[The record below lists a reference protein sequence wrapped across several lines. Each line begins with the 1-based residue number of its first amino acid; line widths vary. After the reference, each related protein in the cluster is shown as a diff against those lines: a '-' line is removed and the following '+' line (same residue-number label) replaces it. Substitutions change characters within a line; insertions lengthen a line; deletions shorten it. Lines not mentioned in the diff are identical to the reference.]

1 MEKRKRK
8 SPIEENRKEEEW
20 MYQPPE
26 ASCWTGRVDSVSDER
41 AFRLH
46 QRIRLLDLS
55 GPLTPLEQ
63 AAAFIGFVCDEGVRR
78 NQGRQG
84 AKEAPAAVK
93 AALARLP
100 WHLPSGASIYDAGDI
115 VCADGRLEQSQAE
128 LGKAIARLLQSG
140 VAPVVIGG
148 GHETAYGHYLGV
160 RAALGPNARLGIIN
174 IDAHFDLRPYDN
186 GPTSGTMFR
195 QILDEDKQVGYCCLG
210 IQRLGNTA
218 ALFADAERYG
228 CEYILEEQ
236 LTAGAIEAAYERI
249 EQFALR
255 HDSIILTICMDAI
268 SAAAAP
274 GVSAPSPFGLSPSL
288 ARALIR
294 RIVSHPKTISV
305 DLCEVNPLV
314 DEGGKTVALAAAF
327 CMEALLHFRRLQ
339 PRR

>member
-1 MEKRKRK
+1 
-8 SPIEENRKEEEW
+8 
-20 MYQPPE
+20 MYQPPD
-26 ASCWTGRVDSVSDER
+26 AFRWTGRIDSVSDER

-55 GPLTPLEQ
+55 QPLEPVER
-63 AAAFIGFVCDEGVRR
+63 AAAFIGFACDEGVRR

-84 AKEAPAAVK
+84 AKEAPAAIK

-100 WHLPSGASIYDAGDI
+100 WHFPEGITVYDAGDV
-115 VCADGRLEQSQAE
+115 VCIDERLEQSQME
-128 LGKAIARLLQSG
+128 LGQTVASLLRNG
-140 VAPVVIGG
+140 ITPVVIGG

-160 RAALGPNARLGIIN
+160 REALGPKASIGIIN
-174 IDAHFDLRPYDN
+174 IDAHFDLRPYDD

-195 QILDEDKQVGYCCLG
+195 QILDQDERASYFCLG
-210 IQRLGNTA
+210 IQRLSNTV
-218 ALFADAERYG
+218 ALFAAAEKYG
-228 CEYILEEQ
+228 CRYMMEDE
-236 LTAGAIEAAYERI
+236 LTAGPIEAAYEQI
-249 EQFALR
+249 EEFAAH
-255 HDSIILTICMDAI
+255 HDAVMLTICMDAI

-274 GVSAPSPFGLSPSL
+274 GVSAPSPFGLAPSL

-305 DLCEVNPLV
+305 DLCEVNPLL

-327 CMEALLHFRRLQ
+327 CMEALLHFQRLQ

>member
-1 MEKRKRK
+1 
-8 SPIEENRKEEEW
+8 
-20 MYQPPE
+20 MYQQPE
-26 ASCWTGRVDSVSDER
+26 ESRWTGRIDSVKDER

-55 GPLTPLEQ
+55 QPFAPAER
-63 AAAFIGFVCDEGVRR
+63 AAAFIGFACDEGVRR

-100 WHLPSGASIYDAGDI
+100 WHLPEGVEAYDAGD
-115 VCADGRLEQSQAE
+115 VVYVEEQLEQSQAE
-128 LGKAIARLLQSG
+128 LGEAVARLLQNNM
-140 VAPVVIGG
+140 APIVIGG

-160 RAALGPNARLGIIN
+160 RKALGRERTIGIIN
-174 IDAHFDLRPYDN
+174 IDAHFDLRPYDD

-195 QILDEDKQVGYCCLG
+195 QILDQDERAGYFCLG

-218 ALFADAERYG
+218 ALFADAEAYG
-228 CEYILEEQ
+228 CRYMLEDE
-236 LTAGAIEAAYERI
+236 LTAGIGAAYEQI
-249 EQFALR
+249 EEFAAK
-255 HDSIILTICMDAI
+255 HDAVMLTICMDAI

-274 GVSAPSPFGLSPSL
+274 GVSAPSPFGLSPAL

-294 RIVSHPKTISV
+294 RIVSHPKTISI
-305 DLCEVNPLV
+305 DLCEVNPRL

>member
-1 MEKRKRK
+1 
-8 SPIEENRKEEEW
+8 
-20 MYQPPE
+20 MYQPPD
-26 ASCWTGRVDSVSDER
+26 AGRWTGRIDSVSDEQ

-55 GPLTPLEQ
+55 QPLETVER
-63 AAAFIGFVCDEGVRR
+63 AAAFIGFACDEGVRR

-100 WHLPSGASIYDAGDI
+100 WHLPEGVVVYDAGDV
-115 VCADGRLEQSQAE
+115 VCVDERLEQSQTE
-128 LGKAIARLLQSG
+128 LGKAVARLLQHNM
-140 VAPVVIGG
+140 APIVIGG

-160 RAALGPNARLGIIN
+160 REALGTDARLGILN
-174 IDAHFDLRPYDN
+174 IDAHFDLRPYDD

-195 QILDEDKQVGYCCLG
+195 QILDQDDQVSYFCLG

-218 ALFADAERYG
+218 ALFADAETYRCRYM
-228 CEYILEEQ
+228 LEDE
-236 LTAGAIEAAYERI
+236 LTAGPIEAAYEQI
-249 EQFALR
+249 EKFAAD
-255 HDSIILTICMDAI
+255 HDAVMLTFCMDAI

-274 GVSAPSPFGLSPSL
+274 GVSAPSPFGLAPSL

-305 DLCEVNPLV
+305 DLCEVNPLL

-327 CMEALLHFRRLQ
+327 CMEALLHFQRLQ

>member
-1 MEKRKRK
+1 
-8 SPIEENRKEEEW
+8 
-20 MYQPPE
+20 MYQPPD
-26 ASCWTGRVDSVSDER
+26 AGRWTGRVDSVSDER

-55 GPLTPLEQ
+55 QPLETAAER
-63 AAAFIGFVCDEGVRR
+63 AAAFIGFACDEGVRR

-100 WHLPSGASIYDAGDI
+100 WHLPEGAAAYDAGDV
-115 VCADGRLEQSQAE
+115 VCVDGHLEQSQAE
-128 LGKAIARLLQSG
+128 LGIAIARLLQHNM
-140 VAPVVIGG
+140 APIVIGG

-160 RAALGPNARLGIIN
+160 REALGTDARLGILN
-174 IDAHFDLRPYDN
+174 IDAHFDLRPYDD

-195 QILDEDKQVGYCCLG
+195 QILDQDDRVSYFCLG

-218 ALFADAERYG
+218 ALFADAETYRCRYM
-228 CEYILEEQ
+228 LEDE
-236 LTAGAIEAAYERI
+236 LTAGSIEAAYEQI
-249 EQFALR
+249 EKFAAD
-255 HDSIILTICMDAI
+255 HDAVMLTICMDAI

-274 GVSAPSPFGLSPSL
+274 GVSAPSPFGLAPSL

-305 DLCEVNPLV
+305 DLCEVNPLL

-327 CMEALLHFRRLQ
+327 CMEALLHFQRLQ

>member
-1 MEKRKRK
+1 
-8 SPIEENRKEEEW
+8 
-20 MYQPPE
+20 MYQPPD
-26 ASCWTGRVDSVSDER
+26 AGRWTGRIDSVSDER

-55 GPLTPLEQ
+55 QPFAPAER
-63 AAAFIGFVCDEGVRR
+63 AAAFIGFACDEGVRR

-100 WHLPSGASIYDAGDI
+100 WHLPEGVVVYDAGDV
-115 VCADGRLEQSQAE
+115 VCVDERLEQSQTE
-128 LGKAIARLLQSG
+128 LGKA
-140 VAPVVIGG
+140 
-148 GHETAYGHYLGV
+148 LGTD
-160 RAALGPNARLGIIN
+160 ARLGILN
-174 IDAHFDLRPYDN
+174 IDAHFDLRPYDD

-195 QILDEDKQVGYCCLG
+195 QILDQDDQVSYFCLG

-218 ALFADAERYG
+218 ALFADAETYRCRYM
-228 CEYILEEQ
+228 LEDE
-236 LTAGAIEAAYERI
+236 LTAGPIEAAYEQI
-249 EQFALR
+249 EKFAAD
-255 HDSIILTICMDAI
+255 HDAVMLTFCMDAI

-274 GVSAPSPFGLSPSL
+274 GVSAPSPFGLAPSL

-305 DLCEVNPLV
+305 DLCEVNPLL

-327 CMEALLHFRRLQ
+327 CMEALLHFQRLQ